1 MRTFAAEWGP
11 YGIRVNAVAPGV
23 VKTDMSSFTRTD
35 EGRHMTLSLQAIKRV
50 AEPDDIAAA
59 ITFLVS
65 DQARWTT
72 GATLHVDG
80 GSKL

>member
-1 MRTFAAEWGP
+1 
-11 YGIRVNAVAPGV
+11 
-23 VKTDMSSFTRTD
+23 
-35 EGRHMTLSLQAIKRV
+35 MTLSLQAIKRV